1 MRLKFFNLMYCL
13 YFSLILLSPAIAE
26 ANNEPLASTSSK
38 TYTIPQINLS
48 EEETDEIQKVMP
60 SEADEYFV
68 VLKTGL
74 AILVKE
80 KQDTPVVSCRIS
92 VRAGSIY
99 EEELLGCG
107 VSHYLEHV
115 VSGGTTAIRSEKEN
129 KEIISNLGGASNAS
143 TSYDTTTYFIDTTND
158 HWETA
163 ASLLFSYVTSCSFA
177 LPEILREKPVILQE
191 FKLGENNPNKQL
203 WQLFMSTCYISHPI
217 RYPIIGYKQMFE
229 RLTRDDLQS
238 YFSKRYQPQNMV
250 LTVVGDINALSAL
263 KKIIKLTKDF
273 KPSNI
278 FDIPL
283 PQEKPQLS
291 ARWVEQEHPAAKLTS
306 MKIGFPSVALNDN
319 DVYPLDVLAI
329 VLGSGKTSRLY
340 KALKDDQQLVL
351 SANAFNWTPSFARG
365 VFVFSANL
373 EYKNVNPAIKTIW
386 DVIESIKKT
395 GVTEEELDRAKHKV
409 IADYIFSNQ
418 DADDIASNLS
428 SSYLATGNPHFDS
441 NYVDNI
447 KAVTLKDINRVAQ
460 HYFVKNQQT
469 VAIIKPHGTLTQTS
483 PVVQEISKDKKP
495 KLIKLDNGM
504 KIIIKKIK
512 ADPIVDFRLFLKG
525 GLRYE
530 DVSQTGI
537 SRFMASLLTRGTS
550 TRSVQD
556 IAEAIENIGG
566 KLSASS
572 GSNTISLS
580 CSVLDEDV
588 LTGLELLSDIALYPS
603 FPQEEIEKVRK
614 DILLAIEQ
622 QDQSWQNELMRFFK
636 KNFFIDHPYKNDILG
651 TKESINSLTKEDLQE
666 FYKKLFVPK
675 NMVLAVCGNFD
686 EEEILK
692 EIKSIFGGLPNTP
705 LPEINIQKETGE
717 FLNGNSSIEKTSD
730 KYSAS
735 ILLGFP
741 GVTIYDKD
749 KYALDVI
756 DAAISGIGFP
766 SGWLQESLRGNNR
779 NLVYFVH
786 AFARFGIDGG
796 FFCVMTQTTME
807 NYDRVISII
816 RENINKLIAE
826 GLTGDEIESAKNMC
840 ITMHKLSLE
849 SPAAQA
855 YNSALNET
863 LGLGF
868 DYDEKYP
875 DHIKKVTKEE
885 INKTAVKYFSN
896 SLLATV
902 FPKDYAKN
910 KQQAQEKENE

>member
-115 VSGGTTAIRSEKEN
+115 VSDGTTAIRSEKEN

-675 NMVLAVCGNFD
+675 NMVLAVYGNFD